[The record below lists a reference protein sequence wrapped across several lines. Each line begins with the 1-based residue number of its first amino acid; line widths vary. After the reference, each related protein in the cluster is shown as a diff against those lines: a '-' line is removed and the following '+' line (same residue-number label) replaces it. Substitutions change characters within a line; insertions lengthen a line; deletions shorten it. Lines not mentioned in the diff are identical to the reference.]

1 MIRLSNMSASA
12 LAAAVF
18 AVAPAS
24 ADGQRATFI
33 DGVYAMEG
41 RCEKVA
47 ALAAGGPKNVETVP
61 ETLSSEGFRSW
72 EGGCDFISITE
83 KEKGRVYEAQM
94 SCVEG
99 PEEWTQTDTFTIDA
113 ATGAITVAVDGDE
126 HRFVKC
132 GS

>member
-1 MIRLSNMSASA
+1 MIRRARIHEFA

-18 AVAPAS
+18 TAAPAC
-24 ADGQRATFI
+24 AEGQRASFI

-61 ETLSSEGFRSW
+61 ETLTSEGFRSW
-72 EGGCDFISITE
+72 EGGCDFILITE

-94 SCVEG
+94 SCIEG
-99 PEEWTQTDTFTIDA
+99 PEEWTETDTFTIDS
-113 ATGAITVAVDGDE
+113 ATGAITVSVEGDE